1 MSRALHRLGRFAVNR
16 RWLVLVGWL
25 AAAAVL
31 WGAAGATGGGYSSDF
46 RIPNVESQ
54 TAVDVLAE
62 RFPEAAGGSAQV
74 VVHTDDGD
82 LRTGAGQRAVADLVD
97 RLGALPWVATVVDPA
112 TVGLISAEGDTAL
125 VRVQYAGDTQELGAD
140 AYHRLEEA
148 VAPTRDAGLQ
158 VELGG
163 DLPQYAESPETGSA
177 EMLGVLGA
185 VVILLVAFGS
195 VIAMGLPLA
204 IAAVGLGTSIG
215 PDPDHGD
222 RARHPARVRH
232 PGRDDRHR
240 RRHRLRPVHRHPV
253 PQRAARRA

>member
-1 MSRALHRLGRFAVNR
+1 MAVTDSFSVALILCRAPSIASDDSRSTR

-31 WGAAGATGGGYSSDF
+31 WGAAGASGGGYSSDF

-54 TAVDVLAE
+54 KALDVLTE

-97 RLGALPWVATVVDPA
+97 RLGALPRVSTVVDPA
-112 TVGLISAEGDTAL
+112 AVGLISADGRHRPRARA
-125 VRVQYAGDTQELGAD
+125 VRGDTQELGAD
-140 AYHRLEEA
+140 AYHQLEEA

-195 VIAMGLPLA
+195 VIAMGLPL
-204 IAAVGLGTSIG
+204 GHRRRRPRHQHG
-215 PDPDHGD
+215 PDPRSPASCSTSRPS
-222 RARHPARVRH
+222 RAPWPR
-232 PGRDDRHR
+232 
-240 RRHRLRPVHRHPV
+240 
-253 PQRAARRA
+253 